1 MVSSLC
7 QLLCGIK
14 IETNKKIVWFCAGT
28 AGELIKL
35 FPLLRE
41 VDQSAHLTWKF
52 LFTGQSP
59 VNFWRQ
65 WEDFGLDK
73 SPAVSLQS
81 TTRDLQTAS
90 QALAWFFR
98 AAITF
103 PSVMRDKCMLTFGM
117 APQTGDIWIVHGDTL
132 STLLG
137 SIWAK
142 RMGGVIAHIEAGLRS
157 KYIFRP
163 FPEEINRRLVS
174 KMASL
179 HFPQDE
185 AARLNLISQS
195 VKGEVIP
202 TNGNTL
208 YDALE
213 VLSDTNWGDSLP
225 ESPFVIA
232 NIHRNENL
240 GNADRWECIL
250 GALCLAAQEQPV
262 YLVMHP
268 PTEFKLKMDVQAQ
281 QRLTKAG
288 VITLP
293 RVTFRRFIQLIN
305 KSRYVISDGGSNQ
318 EECAYLGKPC
328 LIMREESEREE
339 GLTQSCLLSEF
350 ILEKIHHFLAS
361 PESYARPKTI
371 FGKTPSSIVVKG
383 LQGAYV
389 KRGVI

>member
-1 MVSSLC
+1 
-7 QLLCGIK
+7 
-14 IETNKKIVWFCAGT
+14 VWFCAGT

-41 VDQSAHLTWKF
+41 VDQSTHLTWRL

-65 WEDFGLDK
+65 WEDFVLDR
-73 SPAVSLQS
+73 SMAVSLQNTS
-81 TTRDLQTAS
+81 KDLQTAT

-98 AAITF
+98 AVITM
-103 PSVMRDKCMLTFGM
+103 PKSINRQCMSTLS
-117 APQTGDIWIVHGDTL
+117 ASPQAGDIWIVHGDTL

-142 RMGGVIAHIEAGLRS
+142 RMSGVIAHIEAGLRS

-174 KMASL
+174 RMASL

-185 AARLNLISQS
+185 VARINLVSQS
-195 VKGEVIP
+195 VKGEVIS

-208 YDALE
+208 YDALA
-213 VLSDTNWGDSLP
+213 VLGDTNWGDPLP
-225 ESPFVIA
+225 EAPFVIA

-240 GNADRWECIL
+240 SNTTRWEYIIET
-250 GALCLAAQEQPV
+250 LCLAAQDQPV

-268 PTEFKLKMDVQAQ
+268 PTELKLKVDTAAL
-281 QRLTKAG
+281 QRLTNAG

-328 LIMREESEREE
+328 LILREESERVE
-339 GLTQSCLLSEF
+339 GLTESCLLSEF
-350 ILEKIHHFLAS
+350 KTEKIHHFLSS
-361 PESYARPKTI
+361 PESYARQKTV
-371 FGKTPSSIVVKG
+371 FGETPSSVVVRTLQAFYAKG
-383 LQGAYV
+383 GL
-389 KRGVI
+389 

>member
-1 MVSSLC
+1 
-7 QLLCGIK
+7 
-14 IETNKKIVWFCAGT
+14 VWFCAGT

-41 VDQSAHLTWKF
+41 VDQSNHLTWKF

-65 WEDFGLDK
+65 WEDFGLNK
-73 SPAVSLQS
+73 SMAVSLQNTS
-81 TTRDLQTAS
+81 KDLQTAA

-98 AAITF
+98 AVITT
-103 PSVMRDKCMLTFGM
+103 PKSIRHQCMSVLS
-117 APQTGDIWIVHGDTL
+117 ASPQVGDIWIVHGDTL

-137 SIWAK
+137 SIWAQ

-157 KYIFRP
+157 KYILRP

-174 KMASL
+174 RMASL

-185 AARLNLISQS
+185 VARQNLVSQP
-195 VKGEVIP
+195 VKGKVIP

-213 VLSDTNWGDSLP
+213 VLSDSNWGETLP

-240 GNADRWECIL
+240 SNSARWECIL
-250 GALCLAAQEQPV
+250 ETLCLAAKEQVV

-268 PTEFKLKMDVQAQ
+268 PTEFKLNMDVAARE
-281 QRLTKAG
+281 RLTNAG

-328 LIMREESEREE
+328 LILREESERVE
-339 GLTQSCLLSEF
+339 GLTESCLLSEF
-350 ILEKIHHFLAS
+350 KADKIHHFLGS

-371 FGKTPSSIVVKG
+371 FGKTPSSIVVQG
-383 LQGAYV
+383 LQAFYAKEGA
-389 KRGVI
+389 

>member
-1 MVSSLC
+1 MVSCLC

-41 VDQSAHLTWKF
+41 VDNSTQITWRF

-65 WEDFGLDK
+65 WEDFGLDR
-73 SPAVSLQS
+73 SLAVSLQTS
-81 TTRDLQTAS
+81 SRDLQAAS
-90 QALAWFFR
+90 QALTWFLK
-98 AAITF
+98 A
-103 PSVMRDKCMLTFGM
+103 VMTIPNTLRHKCMNTLGVS
-117 APQTGDIWIVHGDTL
+117 PNKGDIWVVHGDTL
-132 STLLG
+132 STLLA

-142 RMGGVIAHIEAGLRS
+142 RLSGIIAHIEAGLRS
-157 KYIFRP
+157 KTIFRP
-163 FPEEINRRLVS
+163 FPEEINRRIVS
-174 KMASL
+174 RMATI

-185 AARLNLISQS
+185 IARDNLISQS
-195 VKGEVIP
+195 VKGGVIL
-202 TNGNTL
+202 TSGNTL

-213 VLSDTNWGDSLP
+213 VLSESNWGEPLP
-225 ESPFVIA
+225 KAPFVIA

-240 GNADRWECIL
+240 GNTDRWECIL
-250 GALCLAAQEQPV
+250 ETLCLAAQAQPV

-268 PTEFKLKMDVQAQ
+268 PTEFKLKMDLQAQ

-293 RVTFRRFIQLIN
+293 RVTFRRFIQLIH

-328 LIMREESEREE
+328 LILREESERVE
-339 GLTQSCLLSEF
+339 GLTTSCRLSKFDKNIINNF
-350 ILEKIHHFLAS
+350 ISNPDQYRRERTVFSK
-361 PESYARPKTI
+361 RPSITI
-371 FGKTPSSIVVKG
+371 IETLIR
-383 LQGAYV
+383 Q
-389 KRGVI
+389 VI

>member
-1 MVSSLC
+1 M
-7 QLLCGIK
+7 
-14 IETNKKIVWFCAGT
+14 
-28 AGELIKL
+28 
-35 FPLLRE
+35 
-41 VDQSAHLTWKF
+41 DQSTHLTWRF

-65 WEDFGLDK
+65 WQDFDLDNNL
-73 SPAVSLQS
+73 AVSLQA

-98 AAITF
+98 AVVTA
-103 PSVMRDKCMLTFGM
+103 PSTMRKQCINAFGVS
-117 APQTGDIWIVHGDTL
+117 PQAGDIWIVHGDTL

-142 RMGGVIAHIEAGLRS
+142 RNGGIIAHIEAGLRS

-174 KMASL
+174 RLASL

-185 AARLNLISQS
+185 VARLNLVSQS
-195 VKGEVIP
+195 VKGDVIP
-202 TNGNTL
+202 THGNTL

-213 VLSDTNWGDSLP
+213 VLRDSNWGEPLP
-225 ESPFVIA
+225 DSPFVVA

-240 GNADRWECIL
+240 SSTDRWECIL
-250 GALCLAAQEQPV
+250 ETLCLAAQEQPV

-268 PTEFKLKMDVQAQ
+268 PTELKLKMDSAAH
-281 QRLTKAG
+281 QRLAKAG

-328 LIMREESEREE
+328 LILREESERVE
-339 GLTQSCLLSEF
+339 GLNESCLLSKF
-350 ILEKIHHFLAS
+350 IPEKIHQFLAS
-361 PESYARPKTI
+361 PESYARSKTI
-371 FGKTPSSIVVKG
+371 FSKTPSSIVVGG
-383 LQGAYV
+383 LQDAYA
-389 KRGVI
+389 KRGTA

>member
-1 MVSSLC
+1 M
-7 QLLCGIK
+7 
-14 IETNKKIVWFCAGT
+14 
-28 AGELIKL
+28 
-35 FPLLRE
+35 
-41 VDQSAHLTWKF
+41 DQSAHLTWKF

-65 WEDFGLDK
+65 WGDFALDR
-73 SPAVSLQS
+73 SLAVSLQTS
-81 TTRDLQTAS
+81 TRDLQTAL
-90 QALAWFFR
+90 QALVWFLK
-98 AAITF
+98 A
-103 PSVMRDKCMLTFGM
+103 VMTMPNTMRHKCINTLGVT
-117 APQTGDIWIVHGDTL
+117 PNKGDIWVVHGDTL
-132 STLLG
+132 STLLA

-142 RMGGVIAHIEAGLRS
+142 RLNGKIAHIEAGLRS
-157 KYIFRP
+157 KSIFRP
-163 FPEEINRRLVS
+163 FPEEINRRVVS
-174 KMASL
+174 RMATI

-185 AARLNLISQS
+185 IARDNLVSQS
-195 VKGEVIP
+195 VKGAVIL

-213 VLSDTNWGDSLP
+213 VLSDNNWGDPLP

-250 GALCLAAQEQPV
+250 ETLCMAAQEQPV

-268 PTEFKLKMDVQAQ
+268 PTEFKLKMDMQAQ

-328 LIMREESEREE
+328 LILREESERAE
-339 GLTQSCLLSEF
+339 GLTTSCRLSKFNKYIINDF
-350 ILEKIHHFLAS
+350 ISNPDKFRR
-361 PESYARPKTI
+361 ESTI
-371 FGKTPSSIVVKG
+371 FSQRPSMVIVETLYK
-383 LQGAYV
+383 Q
-389 KRGVI
+389 VI